1 VTPLVHD
8 YDWLP
13 DGVLVADYSGR
24 VVHLNRAGA
33 RILRLTPEQVCGRDY
48 SEVLPLSDP
57 TGRQWWACTRPYDGL
72 ATRTGQPERYLL
84 LPDGRELLVTAR
96 YVRPEPGA
104 PLSALLVCFRD
115 AAARERGQR
124 DQADL
129 VTTVAHELR
138 SPLTSVKGF
147 TATLLNRWDRFTE
160 SQKLLMLETVNAD
173 ADRVTRLISE
183 LLDVSRIHAGRLEIG
198 RQVVDVP
205 AAVQRAI
212 RGRVAAGIAC
222 DRFELHVR
230 GELPEMWLDAD
241 KVDQIISNLLDNAV
255 RHGAGLVTVT
265 VEPRVDTREPGVVLT
280 VTDEGEGIPLDRQ
293 SQVFRKFWRGNRR
306 GGTGLGLYIVK
317 GLVDAHGGTITVGRA
332 SSGGAELR
340 VELPVGTPDFAIP

>member
-1 VTPLVHD
+1 MNPEEHN

-13 DGVLVADYSGR
+13 DGVLVADATGC
-24 VVHLNRAGA
+24 VIHLNKAGE
-33 RILRLTPEQVCGRDY
+33 RILRTSAADALGR
-48 SEVLPLSDP
+48 SFEAVLPLVDT
-57 TGRQWWACTRPYDGL
+57 TGRSWWACTRPYEGL

-84 LPDGRELLVTAR
+84 LPDGHELLVTAR
-96 YVRPEPGA
+96 YLRPAPGA
-104 PLSALLVCFRD
+104 PLAALLICFRD
-115 AAARERGQR
+115 AASRERGQR

-160 SQKLLMLETVNAD
+160 SQKILMLETVNAD
-173 ADRVTRLISE
+173 ADRVTRLIAE
-183 LLDVSRIHAGRLEIG
+183 LLDVSRIHAGRLEIQ

-212 RGRVAAGIAC
+212 RGRVAAGV
-222 DRFELHVR
+222 DSQRFELKVN
-230 GELPEMWLDAD
+230 GPLPEMWLDSD
-241 KVDQIISNLLDNAV
+241 KLDQIISNLLDNAV
-255 RHGAGLVTVT
+255 RHGAGQVVITLEALTDVV
-265 VEPRVDTREPGVVLT
+265 GVALT
-280 VTDEGEGIPLDRQ
+280 VTDEGEGIPADRQ

-317 GLVDAHGGTITVGRA
+317 GLVDGHGGAITVGRA
-332 SSGGAELR
+332 ATGGAEFR
-340 VELPVGTPDFAIP
+340 VELPAGTPDFAIP